1 MTDSNAIDDSPIV
14 KLQCCSPPRNN
25 NDHQLK
31 CTPEKTVMKP
41 ALKYIAPALIL
52 LALFLLASC
61 GGSTSEPNPAPGGG
75 TGGTGGGTG
84 GGGGGGTGSGSSPS
98 QTTFIYGTSGE
109 AIDGAQLSSTG
120 QLTALSMPMD
130 QVSGNLGWLPGTG
143 GLITSLAADP
153 QGRFLYALSIS
164 TSSFGIPIGKNGLT
178 AFTINRTTG
187 ALSMVGSPLDVPSRG
202 GNLAVTGD
210 GQRLVLASNGS
221 VSIYNIDPATG
232 SLSQPTSTTA
242 LGEQIQT
249 SWDGQFIYTSSSNG
263 RISSYK
269 IAADGSA
276 TEVNHVDVQNA
287 DNLFLSHSGKFL
299 YSFGGAGISVLSV
312 SAAGQLA
319 VVQADFPG
327 WQLITSTQDDRLV
340 FLSNQGDGT
349 TPGVIRGFQTDPG
362 TGVIGAAVGNPVTL
376 VNDFAYQISTDYSS
390 RFLLVATAG
399 AQMISYQIGSD
410 GNLTNPMTVQG
421 AFIGPQFFVQ
431 VP

>member
-1 MTDSNAIDDSPIV
+1 
-14 KLQCCSPPRNN
+14 
-25 NDHQLK
+25 
-31 CTPEKTVMKP
+31 MKP
-41 ALKYIAPALIL
+41 ALKYIATALIL

-61 GGSTSEPNPAPGGG
+61 GGSTSDPTPAPGGG
-75 TGGTGGGTG
+75 TGGTGGGAG
-84 GGGGGGTGSGSSPS
+84 SGGGTGSGTSPS

-153 QGRFLYALSIS
+153 KGRFLYALSIS

-178 AFTINRTTG
+178 TFTINRTTG
-187 ALSMVGSPLDVPSRG
+187 ALLMVGSPLDVPSRG

-242 LGEQIQT
+242 IGEQLQT
-249 SWDGQFIYTSSSNG
+249 SWDGQFVYTSSSNG
-263 RISSYK
+263 RVSSYK
-269 IAADGSA
+269 LAADGSA
-276 TEVNHVDVQNA
+276 TEVNHVDVKNA
-287 DNLFLSHSGKFL
+287 ESLFLSHSGKYL
-299 YSFGGAGISVLSV
+299 YSYGGAGISVISV
-312 SAAGQLA
+312 NTSGQLA
-319 VVQADFPG
+319 LVQADFPG
-327 WQLITSTQDDRLV
+327 WQLITSTRDDKFVILAD
-340 FLSNQGDGT
+340 QGDGS
-349 TPGVIRGFQTDPG
+349 TPGVIRSFQSDPASG
-362 TGVIGAAVGNPVTL
+362 TIGNAVGNPVTL

-399 AQMISYQIGSD
+399 AQTISYQIGSD

-421 AFIGPQFFVQ
+421 PFIGPQYFVQ
-431 VP
+431 AP